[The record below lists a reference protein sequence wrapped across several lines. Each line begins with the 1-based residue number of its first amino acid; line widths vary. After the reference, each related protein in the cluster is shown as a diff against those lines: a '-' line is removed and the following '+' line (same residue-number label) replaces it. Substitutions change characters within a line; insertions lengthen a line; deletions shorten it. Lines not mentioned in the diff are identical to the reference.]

1 MQLIEILPCL
11 LFSLLSGSSP
21 QKGEF
26 SRSSILSVD
35 SSISVPISL
44 DSLGPA
50 ASVPEQT
57 GHTSP
62 SGTEALQSNYL
73 LEPSSQCDEDSY
85 PSTVQTVLRQQRGS
99 SLTSSQNTIQPGDG
113 FDSDLSS
120 LAEARDV
127 ESPLGISRRIEE
139 PSFVSS
145 AALSEVHKPLPQ
157 AEDVVSAGSSAAFST
172 SAAAPHTLSA
182 EDILL
187 SLRKKIDRLPDFSG
201 TSSGTE
207 DLRSGPSSLWTKSS
221 SDSMLASE
229 KLRERS
235 VGQDSRS
242 LSAQPG
248 HPSTQPSI
256 TAPTKEAYKQPED
269 GAVGRG
275 TGPPFVLSQSAHRA
289 EPEGCSAAPLDAT
302 VPPQP
307 AVITPPPA
315 VDTEQ
320 LSATLTV
327 EGSITEEEKPTPVEG
342 PTRSSDSSTPPH
354 EDSDQ
359 AAMSDASSESSLAVR
374 VAKLLQKETSAAMM
388 SITSSNTDQ
397 EESRARGGRSRM
409 MRVYIIICS
418 V

>member
-1 MQLIEILPCL
+1 M
-11 LFSLLSGSSP
+11 
-21 QKGEF
+21 
-26 SRSSILSVD
+26 D

-50 ASVPEQT
+50 ASVPERT

-62 SGTEALQSNYL
+62 SGTEALQSDYL
-73 LEPSSQCDEDSY
+73 LEPSSQYDEDLY
-85 PSTVQTVLRQQRGS
+85 PSTVQTALRQQRGS

-120 LAEARDV
+120 LAEVRDV
-127 ESPLGISRRIEE
+127 ESPLGISCSIEE
-139 PSFVSS
+139 PSLVSS
-145 AALSEVHKPLPQ
+145 AALLEVHKLLPQ
-157 AEDVVSAGSSAAFST
+157 AENVTSAGSSAAFST

-207 DLRSGPSSLWTKSS
+207 DLRSGPSSLWTRSS
-221 SDSMLASE
+221 SESMLTSE

-235 VGQDSRS
+235 VGQESRS

-248 HPSTQPSI
+248 HPSTRPSI
-256 TAPTKEAYKQPED
+256 TTPTKEAYEQPED

-275 TGPPFVLSQSAHRA
+275 VGPPFVLSQSAHRA

-302 VPPQP
+302 VLPQP
-307 AVITPPPA
+307 AAIKPPPA
-315 VDTEQ
+315 VDTQQ

-327 EGSITEEEKPTPVEG
+327 EGSITEEEKQTPVEG
-342 PTRSSDSSTPPH
+342 PDK
-354 EDSDQ
+354 DSDQ

-374 VAKLLQKETSAAMM
+374 VAKLLQKETSATMM
-388 SITSSNTDQ
+388 SITSSITDQ
-397 EESRARGGRSRM
+397 EESRARGGRSHM
-409 MRVYIIICS
+409 MRVYIIIWS

>member
-1 MQLIEILPCL
+1 MQLIEMFPRL
-11 LFSLLSGSSP
+11 LFLLLSGSSP

-57 GHTSP
+57 GHTP

-73 LEPSSQCDEDSY
+73 LEPSSQYDEDSY
-85 PSTVQTVLRQQRGS
+85 PSTVQTALRQQRGS
-99 SLTSSQNTIQPGDG
+99 SLTSSQNTIQPGEG

-127 ESPLGISRRIEE
+127 ESPLGISRSIEE
-139 PSFVSS
+139 PSLVSS
-145 AALSEVHKPLPQ
+145 TALSEVHKLLPQ
-157 AEDVVSAGSSAAFST
+157 AENMVSAGSSAAFST

-187 SLRKKIDRLPDFSG
+187 SLRKKIDRLTDFSG

-207 DLRSGPSSLWTKSS
+207 DLRSGPSSLWTRSS
-221 SDSMLASE
+221 SDSMLTSE

-235 VGQDSRS
+235 VGQENRS

-248 HPSTQPSI
+248 HPSTHY
-256 TAPTKEAYKQPED
+256 EQPED

-275 TGPPFVLSQSAHRA
+275 AGPPFVLSQAAHRA

-307 AVITPPPA
+307 AIIKPPPA
-315 VDTEQ
+315 VDIQQ
-320 LSATLTV
+320 LSTTLTV

-342 PTRSSDSSTPPH
+342 PAHSSDSSTPPH
-354 EDSDQ
+354 DDSDQ

-374 VAKLLQKETSAAMM
+374 VAKLLQKETSATMM
-388 SITSSNTDQ
+388 SITCSITDQ
-397 EESRARGGRSRM
+397 EESRARGGRSHM
-409 MRVYIIICS
+409 MRVYIIIWS

>member
-1 MQLIEILPCL
+1 M
-11 LFSLLSGSSP
+11 
-21 QKGEF
+21 
-26 SRSSILSVD
+26 D

-50 ASVPEQT
+50 ASIPEQT
-57 GHTSP
+57 GHTST

-73 LEPSSQCDEDSY
+73 LEPSSQYDEDSY
-85 PSTVQTVLRQQRGS
+85 PSTVQTALQQQRGS

-127 ESPLGISRRIEE
+127 ELPLGISHRTEE

-145 AALSEVHKPLPQ
+145 GEVHKLLPQ
-157 AEDVVSAGSSAAFST
+157 AENVVSAGSSAAFST

-201 TSSGTE
+201 TSSATE
-207 DLRSGPSSLWTKSS
+207 DLRSGPSSLWTRSS
-221 SDSMLASE
+221 SDSMLTAE

-235 VGQDSRS
+235 VGQESRS

-256 TAPTKEAYKQPED
+256 TAPTKEAHEQPED

-275 TGPPFVLSQSAHRA
+275 TGPHFVLSQSAHRA
-289 EPEGCSAAPLDAT
+289 EPEGCSAAPLDAMA
-302 VPPQP
+302 PPQP
-307 AVITPPPA
+307 AILKSPPA
-315 VDTEQ
+315 VDTQQ
-320 LSATLTV
+320 LSATLTI

-342 PTRSSDSSTPPH
+342 PARSSDSSTPPH
-354 EDSDQ
+354 EDIDQ
-359 AAMSDASSESSLAVR
+359 AVMSDASSESSLAVR
-374 VAKLLQKETSAAMM
+374 VAKLLQKETSATMM
-388 SITSSNTDQ
+388 SITSSITDQ
-397 EESRARGGRSRM
+397 EESRARGGKSHV
-409 MRVYIIICS
+409 MRFTS
-418 V
+418 